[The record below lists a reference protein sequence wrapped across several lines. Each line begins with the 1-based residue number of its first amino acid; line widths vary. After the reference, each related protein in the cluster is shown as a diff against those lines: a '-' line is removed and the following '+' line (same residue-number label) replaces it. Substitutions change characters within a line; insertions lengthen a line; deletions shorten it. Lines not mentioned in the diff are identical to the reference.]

1 MRTEAAE
8 NKSKKDNSPLI
19 WGLVFGIL
27 FGFLLQ
33 KGGATTY
40 DVIIGQLLLSDFTVL
55 KIMLSAVLTGMIG
68 IYLMK
73 TLGWVELNPKSGS
86 MGSNI
91 TGGLIFGVGFGV
103 LGYCPGTIAGAIGNG
118 YLDALV
124 GGFSGILIGTGIF
137 AALYPRLK
145 GGILKKGDFGNMTL
159 PQLFN
164 VNEWVVVVPVAVLIF
179 LLLIWLERV
188 GL

>member
-1 MRTEAAE
+1 
-8 NKSKKDNSPLI
+8 
-19 WGLVFGIL
+19 
-27 FGFLLQ
+27 
-33 KGGATTY
+33 
-40 DVIIGQLLLSDFTVL
+40 
-55 KIMLSAVLTGMIG
+55 
-68 IYLMK
+68 MK

-124 GGFSGILIGTGIF
+124 GGFAGILIGTGIF

-145 GGILKKGDFGNMTL
+145 GILKKGDFGNMTL